1 VNTLKTAL
9 LSLINIFFR
18 KLTIEKIY
26 AYLYTNHH
34 NIYVRIKSKQYS
46 FWYRSVDLDDLNMMC
61 RENLKFWESNSR
73 EIFSILSLS
82 SNTVFDIGSYTGI
95 YALIAAKSNKKLK
108 VSAFEPNP
116 NLFSALEK
124 NLKLN
129 RIRNVKSEQMA
140 LDNQPGE
147 AYLYLNHDIHT
158 SIGSLIQSSTAGK
171 KVLVRK
177 TTLDIYCENHSVNS
191 IDLIKIDVEG
201 YEANVLQG
209 GSSIIKKSSPI
220 ILMESLTQVTLEKQ
234 FELLSELGYLRPLQV
249 NGDGFDLNNW
259 LWFTDSHKEKIEQ
272 IRHLLVN

>member
-1 VNTLKTAL
+1 MNTLKTAL

-116 NLFSALEK
+116 DLFSALEK

>member
-1 VNTLKTAL
+1 MNTLKKAFI
-9 LSLINIFFR
+9 SLINIFLR
-18 KLTIEKIY
+18 KLTVEKIY

-46 FWYRSVDLDDLNMMC
+46 FWYRSVDFDDLNMMC
-61 RENLKFWESNSR
+61 RENLKFWESKSR

-82 SNTVFDIGSYTGI
+82 SNTVFDIGSYTGV
-95 YALIAAKSNKKLK
+95 YALVSAKSNRKLK
-108 VSAFEPNP
+108 VNAFEPNP
-116 NLFSALEK
+116 DLFSALEK

-140 LDNQPGE
+140 LDDLPGE

-177 TTLDIYCENHSVNS
+177 TTLDIYCENYSINS
-191 IDLIKIDVEG
+191 IDLMKIDVEG

-209 GSSIIKKSSPI
+209 GYSIIKKSSPI
-220 ILMESLTQVTLEKQ
+220 ILMESLNHETLEKQ
-234 FELLSELGYLRPLQV
+234 FALLSKLGYLKPLPV

-259 LWFTDSHKEKIEQ
+259 LWFTESHRDRVKQ
-272 IRHLLVN
+272 VSHLLIS

>member
-1 VNTLKTAL
+1 
-9 LSLINIFFR
+9 
-18 KLTIEKIY
+18 
-26 AYLYTNHH
+26 
-34 NIYVRIKSKQYS
+34 
-46 FWYRSVDLDDLNMMC
+46 MC
-61 RENLKFWESNSR
+61 RENLKFWESKSR

-116 NLFSALEK
+116 DLFSALEK

-177 TTLDIYCENHSVNS
+177 TTLDIYCENHSINS

-209 GSSIIKKSSPI
+209 GLSIIKKSSPI
-220 ILMESLTQVTLEKQ
+220 ILMESLTQETLEQQ

-259 LWFTDSHKEKIEQ
+259 LWFTESHRDKVKQ
-272 IRHLLVN
+272 ISHLLIN

>member
-1 VNTLKTAL
+1 MNTLKTAL

-46 FWYRSVDLDDLNMMC
+46 FWYRSVDFDDLNMMC
-61 RENLKFWESNSR
+61 RENLKFWESKSR

-82 SNTVFDIGSYTGI
+82 SNTVFDIGSYTGV
-95 YALIAAKSNKKLK
+95 YALVAAKSNRKLK
-108 VSAFEPNP
+108 VNAFEPNP
-116 NLFSALEK
+116 DLFSALEK

-129 RIRNVKSEQMA
+129 RILNVKSEQMA
-140 LDNQPGE
+140 LDDQPGD

-177 TTLDIYCENHSVNS
+177 TTLDIYCENYSINSV
-191 IDLIKIDVEG
+191 DLIKIDVEG
-201 YEANVLQG
+201 YETNVLQG

-220 ILMESLTQVTLEKQ
+220 ILMESLNQETLEKQ
-234 FELLSELGYLRPLQV
+234 FDLLSKLGYLKPLQV

-259 LWFTDSHKEKIEQ
+259 LWFTESHRDRVKQ
-272 IRHLLVN
+272 VSHLLIS

>member
-1 VNTLKTAL
+1 MNTLKTAL

-46 FWYRSVDLDDLNMMC
+46 FWYRSVALDDLNMMC

>member
-1 VNTLKTAL
+1 MNTLKTAL

-26 AYLYTNHH
+26 AHLYTSHH
-34 NIYVRIKSKQYS
+34 NIYVRIKSKRYS
-46 FWYRSVDLDDLNMMC
+46 FWYRSVDFDDLNMMC
-61 RENLKFWESNSR
+61 RENLKFWESKSR

-82 SNTVFDIGSYTGI
+82 SNTVFDIGSYTGV
-95 YALIAAKSNKKLK
+95 YALVAAKSNKKLK

-116 NLFSALEK
+116 ELFSALEK

-220 ILMESLTQVTLEKQ
+220 ILMESLTQETLEKQ
-234 FELLSELGYLRPLQV
+234 FELLSELGYLRPLQI

-259 LWFTDSHKEKIEQ
+259 LWFTESRRDKVKQ
-272 IRHLLVN
+272 ISHLLIS

>member
-1 VNTLKTAL
+1 MNTLKTAL

-46 FWYRSVDLDDLNMMC
+46 FWYRSVDFDDLNMMC
-61 RENLKFWESNSR
+61 RENLKFWESKSR

-82 SNTVFDIGSYTGI
+82 SNTVFDIGSYTGV
-95 YALIAAKSNKKLK
+95 YALVAAKSNRKLK
-108 VSAFEPNP
+108 VNAFEPNP
-116 NLFSALEK
+116 DLFSALEK

-140 LDNQPGE
+140 LDDQPGE

-158 SIGSLIQSSTAGK
+158 SIGSLIQSSTTGK
-171 KVLVRK
+171 KVLVGK
-177 TTLDIYCENHSVNS
+177 TTLDIYCENYSINSV
-191 IDLIKIDVEG
+191 DLIKIDVEG
-201 YEANVLQG
+201 YETNVLQG

-220 ILMESLTQVTLEKQ
+220 ILMESLNQETLEKQ
-234 FELLSELGYLRPLQV
+234 FALLSKLGYLKPLQV

-259 LWFTDSHKEKIEQ
+259 LWFTESHRDRVKQ
-272 IRHLLVN
+272 VSHLLIS

>member
-1 VNTLKTAL
+1 MNTLKTAL

-34 NIYVRIKSKQYS
+34 NIYVRVKSKQYS
-46 FWYRSVDLDDLNMMC
+46 FWYRSVALDDLNMMC

-82 SNTVFDIGSYTGI
+82 SNTVFDVGSYTGI

-116 NLFSALEK
+116 DLFSALEK

-209 GSSIIKKSSPI
+209 GLSIIKKSSPI
-220 ILMESLTQVTLEKQ
+220 ILMESLTQETLEKQ
-234 FELLSELGYLRPLQV
+234 FELLNELGYLRPLQV

-259 LWFTDSHKEKIEQ
+259 LWFTDSHRDKVKQ
-272 IRHLLVN
+272 ISHLLIN

>member
-1 VNTLKTAL
+1 MNTLKTAL
-9 LSLINIFFR
+9 LSFINIFFR

-26 AYLYTNHH
+26 AHLYTSHH
-34 NIYVRIKSKQYS
+34 NIYVRIRSKQYS
-46 FWYRSVDLDDLNMMC
+46 FWYRSVDFDDLNMMC
-61 RENLKFWESNSR
+61 RENLKFWESKSR

-82 SNTVFDIGSYTGI
+82 SNTVFDIGSYTGV
-95 YALIAAKSNKKLK
+95 YALVAAKSNKNLK

-116 NLFSALEK
+116 DLFSALEK

-171 KVLVRK
+171 KVLVSK

-201 YEANVLQG
+201 YETNVLQG

-220 ILMESLTQVTLEKQ
+220 ILMESFTQETLEKQ

-259 LWFTDSHKEKIEQ
+259 LWFTESHRDKVKQ
-272 IRHLLVN
+272 ISHLLIS